1 MSELMQKPVFEDRA
15 SLTVSVDRE
24 GVCCSTRGVVSLYR
38 HLQRSACPGSSDY
51 FVAVDRVH
59 KDVAIAMEEN
69 GWDDFAR

>member
-24 GVCCSTRGVVSLYR
+24 GVCCSTRGVASLYSR
-38 HLQRSACPGSSDY
+38 PQRSACLGSDDC

-59 KDVAIAMEEN
+59 KDVAIAVEEN
-69 GWDDFAR
+69 SRNRFA